1 MADLCFPKGPP
12 HFFLYKAP
20 ESPPD
25 DAVSEDRTH
34 LDDFEG
40 WMTKQSVRGFWQQ
53 RYFALNNGYLNYYA
67 DKTRPALLGSLD
79 LSKVSSMPQLGVQ
92 TPSKGWSVPC
102 KQKVA
107 VPFFLSFLCVWGG
120 GAAA

>member
-12 HFFLYKAP
+12 HFFLIKAP
-20 ESPPD
+20 EPPPD

-79 LSKVSSMPQLGVQ
+79 LSKVSLNASSSCGRSL
-92 TPSKGWSVPC
+92 
-102 KQKVA
+102 
-107 VPFFLSFLCVWGG
+107 FLASPMFILTGRRCCWR
-120 GAAA
+120 

>member
-12 HFFLYKAP
+12 HFFLVKAP
-20 ESPPD
+20 EPPPE

-79 LSKVSSMPQLGVQ
+79 LSKVRIMPTLLLCPPSLSLGGKK
-92 TPSKGWSVPC
+92 SKETV
-102 KQKVA
+102 
-107 VPFFLSFLCVWGG
+107 GG
-120 GAAA
+120 HF